1 MYLSHLTDE
10 GLRNCVGETI
20 VRWHHILD
28 SRQDQPFT
36 DSGVNRPYPKDPTL
50 TLERGRMLNPATGAV
65 EPYVE
70 VWKDVDAPSGTL
82 VAFLEKEDGKAF
94 IGMIGKIRLGIG
106 KRWAWTVSENGEARS
121 FGEVEDVQG
130 QDVSIINEGT
140 TNEGDRVGTCWLV
153 REIYHT

>member
-1 MYLSHLTDE
+1 
-10 GLRNCVGETI
+10 
-20 VRWHHILD
+20 
-28 SRQDQPFT
+28 
-36 DSGVNRPYPKDPTL
+36 
-50 TLERGRMLNPATGAV
+50 MLNPATGAV

-140 TNEGDRVGTCWLV
+140 TKEGDRVGTCWLV